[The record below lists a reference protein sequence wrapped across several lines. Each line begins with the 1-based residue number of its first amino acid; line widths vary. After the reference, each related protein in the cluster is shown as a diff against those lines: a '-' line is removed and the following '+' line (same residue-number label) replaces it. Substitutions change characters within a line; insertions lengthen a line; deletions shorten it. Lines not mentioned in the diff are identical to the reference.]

1 MAADSEQV
9 LASSSCTVED
19 VKAQRR
25 ADKKTEQEEI
35 EQTSPQVD
43 IRSRTQC
50 LMILRGRRT
59 VQFTSL
65 LLPLLLR
72 EQQGEA
78 KIIRKKRHPCIKMG
92 LQMERMKMSRAPLSK
107 VLESRS
113 SFHY

>member
-1 MAADSEQV
+1 MAADSDHV
-9 LASSSCTVED
+9 LASSLCTVFLKISKHKGELT
-19 VKAQRR
+19 
-25 ADKKTEQEEI
+25 KKTEQEEKEK

-78 KIIRKKRHPCIKMG
+78 KIIRKKRHPGIKAKQDYHW
-92 LQMERMKMSRAPLSK
+92 LNKWKE
-107 VLESRS
+107 
-113 SFHY
+113 

>member
-78 KIIRKKRHPCIKMG
+78 KIIRKKRHPGIKAKQDYHW
-92 LQMERMKMSRAPLSK
+92 LNKWKE
-107 VLESRS
+107 
-113 SFHY
+113 